1 MALKSGRN
9 SELTGED
16 LIALFSQEPTTVRL
30 EGGQVLFKNG
40 DPGPSMFFVRS
51 GTLRV
56 RSGSVIYE
64 DVGAGGIVGEMGIVE
79 TNMPRSAMVYALTP
93 VELVEIDQPHFLA
106 LVAEAPGFALAV
118 MRVLSRRLRRMDD
131 RYEDRMSDDIH

>member
-1 MALKSGRN
+1 M
-9 SELTGED
+9 
-16 LIALFSQEPTTVRL
+16 
-30 EGGQVLFKNG
+30 LFKNG
-40 DPGPSMFFVRS
+40 DPGPRMFFVRS

-93 VELVEIDQPHFLA
+93 VELVEIDQLHFLA

>member
-16 LIALFSQEPTTVRL
+16 LIALFSQEPTSVRL

>member
-16 LIALFSQEPTTVRL
+16 LIALFSQEPTSVRL

-51 GTLRV
+51 STLRV